1 MQTSCV
7 LLTYR
12 KQIRKLAEVRKSSSA
27 HSEHKKRQIIE
38 MVRDETEDKLR
49 EMDLADE
56 EITGLLFPG
65 GAAAAAQRAQ
75 LYTGPLTKVGGGR
88 PDSSDSETGRKSTE
102 GSRRRFVRQMSDS
115 SVSELEESEA
125 AEDDGLR

>member
-1 MQTSCV
+1 MQGRTSRV
-7 LLTYR
+7 LHTYR

-49 EMDLADE
+49 EMALADE
-56 EITGLLFPG
+56 EITGLLFPR
-65 GAAAAAQRAQ
+65 GAAAVQ

-115 SVSELEESEA
+115 SVSLSDESEA
-125 AEDDGLR
+125 DQDDGLR

>member
-1 MQTSCV
+1 M
-7 LLTYR
+7 
-12 KQIRKLAEVRKSSSA
+12 RKSSSA

-49 EMDLADE
+49 EMALADE
-56 EITGLLFPG
+56 EIIGLLFPR

-125 AEDDGLR
+125 AQDDGLR

>member
-1 MQTSCV
+1 MQTSYV
-7 LLTYR
+7 IHTYR

-38 MVRDETEDKLR
+38 MVRDETENKLR
-49 EMDLADE
+49 EMAVADE
-56 EITGLLFPG
+56 EITGLLFPRG
-65 GAAAAAQRAQ
+65 AAAAQRAQ

-125 AEDDGLR
+125 AQDDGLR